1 MWYGDRERQ
10 PGGATLD
17 RLPPLLL
24 LLIGI
29 SGWLAACGS
38 VATPTPTS
46 PPVALRVGFDELVR
60 PLAEAVVP
68 IFGDE
73 TPEVVV
79 VTEVG
84 HAGDLLERL
93 HAGHLDALFVAGE
106 SWDKGE
112 LWASVVALDG
122 IALIVNRDN
131 QVMGLALSQLQ
142 AIFQGQIWSWQ
153 AVGGAP
159 AEIEVVTYG
168 EGLAAW
174 GLFQEMVMHEN
185 RITLTAVLLPDPDT
199 VMGYVAS
206 HPWAIGYVGAA
217 AVDDRVRVLAV
228 DGLFPTPDT
237 LADRSYAL
245 DFPIYLVMEEDPSGT
260 ARRFPAWL
268 VSRDGQAVIGRSYG
282 RVR

>member
-1 MWYGDRERQ
+1 MWRGDREKRR
-10 PGGATLD
+10 GGAP
-17 RLPPLLL
+17 RGRWSGPLVLL
-24 LLIGI
+24 VGIG
-29 SGWLAACGS
+29 GWLAACGT
-38 VATPTPTS
+38 VAPPSPTS

-73 TPEVVV
+73 TPEVVLE
-79 VTEVG
+79 TEIG
-84 HAGDLLERL
+84 HADDLLQSMN
-93 HAGHLDALFVAGE
+93 AAQLDALFVPGDF
-106 SWDKGE
+106 WDKGE
-112 LWASVVALDG
+112 SWVSVVALDG

-131 QVMGLALSQLQ
+131 RVMGLALSQVQ
-142 AIFQGQIWSWQ
+142 AIFQGQIWSWE

-159 AEIEVVTYG
+159 AEIEVVTHG
-168 EGLAAW
+168 EDLAAW
-174 GLFQEMVMHEN
+174 ALFQEMVMRES
-185 RITLTAVLLPDPDT
+185 RITLTAVVLPDPET
-199 VMGYVAS
+199 VIEYVAS

-237 LADRSYAL
+237 LADRSYPL
-245 DFPIYLVMEEDPSGT
+245 GFPIYLVMGDDPSGP

>member
-1 MWYGDRERQ
+1 MWHEDRERQ
-10 PGGATLD
+10 PRGGTLD

-29 SGWLAACGS
+29 GGWLVACDS
-38 VATPTPTS
+38 VATPSPTS
-46 PPVALRVGFDELVR
+46 PPVTLRVGFDELVR

-79 VTEVG
+79 ETEVG
-84 HAGDLLERL
+84 QAGELLESL
-93 HAGHLDALFVAGE
+93 HLGHLDALLVAGE
-106 SWDKGE
+106 SWDQGKS
-112 LWASVVALDG
+112 WASVVALDG

-131 QVMGLALSQLQ
+131 RVMGLALSQVQ

-168 EGLAAW
+168 EGLAASD
-174 GLFQEMVMHEN
+174 LFQEMVMREN

-206 HPWAIGYVGAA
+206 HPWAVGYVGAA
-217 AVDDRVRVLAV
+217 AVDDRVKVLAV
-228 DGLFPTPDT
+228 DGRFPAPDT
-237 LADRSYAL
+237 LADRSYPL
-245 DFPIYLVMEEDPSGT
+245 DFPIYLVMEEDPSG
-260 ARRFPAWL
+260 AGRRFPAWL

>member
-1 MWYGDRERQ
+1 MWCGDRKSKT
-10 PGGATLD
+10 GDGARCRWP
-17 RLPPLLL
+17 RLFLLM
-24 LLIGI
+24 GV
-29 SGWLAACGS
+29 SGWLAACAA
-38 VATPTPTS
+38 VAPPSPTS
-46 PPVALRVGFDELVR
+46 PPVVLRVGFDELVR

-79 VTEVG
+79 ETEVG
-84 HAGDLLERL
+84 HADDLLQSL
-93 HAGHLDALFVAGE
+93 TTAQLDAVLVPGDFWDRGE
-106 SWDKGE
+106 S
-112 LWASVVALDG
+112 WASVVALDG

-131 QVMGLALSQLQ
+131 QVMGLALPQVK

-159 AEIEVVTYG
+159 AEIEVVTHG
-168 EGLAAW
+168 EGLVAW
-174 GLFQEMVMHEN
+174 TLFQEMVMQES
-185 RITLTAVLLPDPDT
+185 RITLTAVVLPDPET

-217 AVDDRVRVLAV
+217 AVDERVRVLAV
-228 DGLFPTPDT
+228 DGLFPLPET
-237 LADRSYAL
+237 LADRSYPL
-245 DFPIYLVMEEDPSGT
+245 GFPIYLVMEGDPSGP

-268 VSRDGQAVIGRSYG
+268 VSRDGQAVIGRRYG